1 VRRTSVVLVWF
12 HITLTTF
19 RARITT
25 IHLYLLYLKHYWFH
39 FSRTRCI
46 NKYTQAYTSSN
57 TEKAMLTQEVNT
69 KVTIKYENIKRL
81 LLIWF
86 MQRLFKCACTLIS
99 KKCINSSILSAITSW
114 ETATLPCWWALLR
127 YPAVSRLSSCIAVL
141 STAKHQR
148 SNHQII
154 NNNLYASQM
163 HSIVILPPKLGLLY
177 ITQYLYISS

>member
-1 VRRTSVVLVWF
+1 MRRTFAVLVRF
-12 HITLTTF
+12 CITLTTF
-19 RARITT
+19 HARITT

-86 MQRLFKCACTLIS
+86 MQRLLKCACTLFSKQVYQFINFIS
-99 KKCINSSILSAITSW
+99 YYVMRDDFNFT
-114 ETATLPCWWALLR
+114 
-127 YPAVSRLSSCIAVL
+127 VL
-141 STAKHQR
+141 
-148 SNHQII
+148 
-154 NNNLYASQM
+154 M
-163 HSIVILPPKLGLLY
+163 SIVTVPSSFTAFELY
-177 ITQYLYISS
+177 RCSKYCKTSTFESSNYQQQFIHISNAFDSDFTA

>member
-86 MQRLFKCACTLIS
+86 MQRLFKCACTLFSKQVYQFINFIS
-99 KKCINSSILSAITSW
+99 YYVMRDCNFT
-114 ETATLPCWWALLR
+114 
-127 YPAVSRLSSCIAVL
+127 VL
-141 STAKHQR
+141 
-148 SNHQII
+148 
-154 NNNLYASQM
+154 M
-163 HSIVILPPKLGLLY
+163 SIVTVPSSFTAFELY
-177 ITQYLYISS
+177 RCSKYCKTSTFESSNYQQQFIRISNAFDSDFTA